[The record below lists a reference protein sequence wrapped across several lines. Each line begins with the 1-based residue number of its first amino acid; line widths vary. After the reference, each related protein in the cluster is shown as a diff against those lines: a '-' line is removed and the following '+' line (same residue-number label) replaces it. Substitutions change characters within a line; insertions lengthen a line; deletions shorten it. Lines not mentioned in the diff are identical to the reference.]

1 MNPVIYN
8 YTSGNKVPITWGE
21 IYSTAELHLRQNP
34 LEGMVWYPEG
44 SFKYYPT
51 VNRSDT
57 TQYVTGHQGVQKH

>member
-1 MNPVIYN
+1 MGESPVIYN

-51 VNRSDT
+51 VNRSDKRESGDLP
-57 TQYVTGHQGVQKH
+57 VCC